1 MKKLNT
7 NQWFVIATI
16 FAFIAFIA
24 FFNIDSALADE
35 KNWNTEFLVGG
46 IISLVLAGLSL
57 LKARDVSNN

>member
-16 FAFIAFIA
+16 FAFIGFIA

-46 IISLVLAGLSL
+46 VISLVLAGLSL
-57 LKARDVSNN
+57 LKAKDVSNN

>member
-16 FAFIAFIA
+16 FAFLAFIS

-46 IISLVLAGLSL
+46 VISLFLSGICL

>member
-7 NQWFVIATI
+7 GNWFVIATI

-35 KNWNTEFLVGG
+35 KNLNTEFLVVG
-46 IISLVLAGLSL
+46 IVSLALSGACL
-57 LKARDVSNN
+57 FKARDISNN

>member
-16 FAFIAFIA
+16 FAFLAFIS

-35 KNWNTEFLVGG
+35 KNWNTEFTVGG
-46 IISLVLAGLSL
+46 VISLVFTTLSL
-57 LKARDVSNN
+57 LKAKDVSNN

>member
-16 FAFIAFIA
+16 FAFIGFIS

-46 IISLVLAGLSL
+46 VISTVLAGLCL

>member
-1 MKKLNT
+1 MKKLNS

-16 FAFIAFIA
+16 FAFLAFVS

-46 IISLVLAGLSL
+46 VMSLVLSGLSL

>member
-16 FAFIAFIA
+16 FAFIGFIF

-46 IISLVLAGLSL
+46 VMSIVLAGLCL
-57 LKARDVSNN
+57 LKAKDVSNN